1 MKAAPDLTAPDLTEP
16 ELPAPA
22 FSPEELSALL
32 GEKHLPTAEQSAIIS
47 SPLTPR
53 LVIAGA
59 GSGKTATM
67 ADRVV
72 WLVANGWVRPEEV
85 LGVTFTRKAAG
96 ELASRIRAKLS
107 SLQRIAAADAG
118 HAVFPAGLLST
129 DALEPK
135 VSTYHSFAS
144 GIVSDYGLRLGIER
158 DVVLLGG
165 AQAWQL
171 ASEVVEA
178 YDGEYA
184 HFRVAKSTLVKAVIQ
199 LAGECAEHLREPA
212 EVQAW
217 LMERLSAYEG
227 LPYVAGAKKNSTQ
240 AAVELAGMLR
250 TRASVADLVG
260 RYAAAKRARG
270 ALDFGDLVALAAKVA
285 REVPLA
291 ADMERQRYRVVLL
304 DEFQDTSHAQLVLF
318 SRLFGEGHA
327 VTAVGDPNQSI
338 YGFRGASAGQLFHF
352 VREFPVRVGEPHA
365 GTATFRPAPV
375 SYLTTAW
382 RNGQN
387 ILAAANLIAAP
398 LNADAS
404 AAGPAGERASAAAVE
419 VPSLQPSPAA
429 VQGRV
434 IMGRFATDEDEAAAI
449 ARDVLRFRVTDFEMQ
464 AAASPV
470 PPAMAVLCRRRA
482 QMECIRRE
490 FEANG
495 IPYEIVGLGGL
506 LDTPEIVDLVSTLRV
521 LADPGRS
528 DSLMRLLAGARW
540 RIGPADLMAFRDWSS
555 HLARRRAQNAA
566 DAAVADESAESADVV
581 IEGDLTD
588 GASLVEALDWLPREG
603 WLSAHGRSLTPAA
616 LERLHQLA
624 TELRHLR
631 GLLGDDLTTL
641 LGEVERAML
650 LDIEV
655 AARPGI
661 SIHQARRN
669 LDAFQDA
676 AAGFLQ
682 TAQRVDVLAFLAW
695 LEAAA
700 AEEGG
705 LEVPPPDVNH
715 EAVQLL
721 TVHASK
727 GLEWDVVFVPGL
739 NAGAFPS
746 SRDSRWSSGSA
757 ALPWPLRGD
766 RADLPQWDLD
776 QPDQKGWLDAEKDFK
791 ADVQAHGEAEERR
804 LAYVAYTRA
813 KHVLWVS
820 SAAWV
825 GGRGS
830 LAEMSPFLAEL
841 EPLAGE
847 GAAPGPFNPDGG
859 TVARIHPDSVAEE
872 ALPEASPLTQDLE
885 VASWPYDP
893 LEGPVDPRTGKRL
906 RLVPGRRAAM
916 DEAAGRLLEEIRRQR
931 HPAIHTGAIPADAA
945 HGGFLR
951 ADTDLDADT
960 VLHTDTVLHADA
972 VHGGDMHPA
981 AGVERGSGDSRTLR
995 PFAARWAGEAALLLE
1010 RRARRARSRDVHLP
1024 GHISASTLVSLDE
1037 NPEAVVQRLRRPV
1050 PREPGMSARK
1060 GTVFHAWVEE
1070 YYGSAGMLDLGEA
1083 PGSDDH
1089 IDEAYGLD
1097 DMVATF
1103 RESEW
1108 AHRSPAHVE
1117 VPVETRVGDVVVR
1130 GRIDAVFRD
1139 ADGGW
1144 DLVDWKTGRK
1154 PSSAQLKTKSVQLA
1168 VYRLAWARL
1177 KGVPLDEVRAAFY
1190 YVADNQVV
1198 RPHDLASG
1206 EELEAIL
1213 TAALARPEHQMHPDS

>member
-1 MKAAPDLTAPDLTEP
+1 MSRMA
-16 ELPAPA
+16 ELPEPR
-22 FSPEELSALL
+22 FSPEELSVLL
-32 GEKHLPTAEQSAIIS
+32 GEKNLPTAEQSAIIS
-47 SPLTPR
+47 SPLAPR

-72 WLVANGWVRPEEV
+72 WLVANGWVKPEEV

-107 SLQRIAAADAG
+107 ALQRTATGNAG
-118 HAVFPAGLLST
+118 GAVAGALLSA

-178 YDGEYA
+178 FDGEYS

-199 LAGECAEHLREPA
+199 LAGECAEHLQDPDG
-212 EVQAW
+212 VQGW
-217 LMERLSAYEG
+217 LMQRLAEFEA
-227 LPYVAGAKKNSTQ
+227 LPYVAGAKKNPSQ
-240 AAVELAGMLR
+240 AAGELGAMLR
-250 TRASVADLVG
+250 TRASVAELVG
-260 RYAAAKRARG
+260 RYAEAKRARG
-270 ALDFGDLVALAAKVA
+270 ALDFGDLVALAARVA

-291 ADMERQRYRVVLL
+291 AEMERQRYKVVLL

-318 SRLFGEGHA
+318 SRLFGDGHA

-352 VREFPVRVGEPHA
+352 VNEFPVCVEDGQP
-365 GTATFRPAPV
+365 GTASRHPAPV

-382 RNGQN
+382 RNGRN
-387 ILAAANLIAAP
+387 ILAAANLISAP
-398 LNADAS
+398 LS
-404 AAGPAGERASAAAVE
+404 AAAAQAGPAGQRSSGAAVE
-419 VPSLQPSPAA
+419 VPALRPSPAA

-434 IMGRFATDEDEAAAI
+434 VLGRFATDEDEAAAI
-449 ARDVLRFRVTDFEMQ
+449 AKDLLRFRATDFDGS
-464 AAASPV
+464 SPEPRV
-470 PPAMAVLCRRRA
+470 QPAMAVLCRRRA
-482 QMECIRRE
+482 QMECLRKE
-490 FEANG
+490 FEATG

-540 RIGPADLMAFRDWSS
+540 RIGPADLMAFRDWSAF
-555 HLARRRAQNAA
+555 LARRRGLGMNDPSGDDDPEA
-566 DAAVADESAESADVV
+566 ADVV
-581 IEGDLTD
+581 IEGDITD
-588 GASLVEALDWLPREG
+588 AASLVEALDWLPKDG
-603 WLSAHGRSLTPAA
+603 WTSTHGRSLTPPAR
-616 LERLHQLA
+616 ERLQRLG
-624 TELRHLR
+624 TELRQLR
-631 GLLGDDLTTL
+631 ALMGEDLTTL

-655 AARPGI
+655 AARPGF

-682 TAQRVDVLAFLAW
+682 TSHRVDVLAFLSW

-700 AEEGG
+700 SEEGG
-705 LEVPPPDVNH
+705 LDVPPADVNH

-739 NAGAFPS
+739 NSGAFPS

-757 ALPWPLRGD
+757 AMPWPLRGD

-776 QPDQKGWLDAEKDFK
+776 QPDQKGWLDAEKVFK
-791 ADVQAHGEAEERR
+791 GDVQAHGEAEERR

-820 SAAWV
+820 SGAWV
-825 GGRGS
+825 GGRGGM
-830 LAEMSPFLAEL
+830 AEMSPFLAEL
-841 EPLAGE
+841 APLAE
-847 GAAPGPFNPDGG
+847 QETAE
-859 TVARIHPDSVAEE
+859 IHPGSVDEE
-872 ALPEASPLTQDLE
+872 SLPQESPLTRELE
-885 VASWPYDP
+885 VAAWPYDP
-893 LEGPVDPRTGKRL
+893 LEGPVDPRSGNRL
-906 RLVPGRRAAM
+906 RVVPGRRVAM
-916 DEAAGRLLEEIRRQR
+916 DRAAERLLTEIAAVEAGTPGLPEGRGLRPQAAGWDR
-931 HPAIHTGAIPADAA
+931 
-945 HGGFLR
+945 
-951 ADTDLDADT
+951 
-960 VLHTDTVLHADA
+960 
-972 VHGGDMHPA
+972 
-981 AGVERGSGDSRTLR
+981 
-995 PFAARWAGEAALLLE
+995 EAALLLE

-1024 GHISASTLVSLDE
+1024 GHISASTLVDLGEDA
-1037 NPEAVVQRLRRPV
+1037 EAVVQRLRRPV

-1060 GTVFHAWVEE
+1060 GTAFHAWVEE
-1070 YYGSAGMLDLGEA
+1070 YFGTAGMLDLGEA
-1083 PGSDDH
+1083 PGSDNH

-1103 RESEW
+1103 KDSRW
-1108 AHRSPAHVE
+1108 AHRSPAYVE
-1117 VPVETRVGDVVVR
+1117 VPVETRIGDVVVR

-1144 DLVDWKTGRK
+1144 DLVDWKTGRR
-1154 PSSAQLKTKSVQLA
+1154 PSAGQLKTKGVQLA

-1177 KGVPLDEVRAAFY
+1177 KGVPLEEVRAAFF
-1190 YVADNQVV
+1190 YVADNHVV

-1206 EELEAIL
+1206 AELEGIVAD
-1213 TAALARPEHQMHPDS
+1213 ALAS

>member
-1 MKAAPDLTAPDLTEP
+1 MSRTA
-16 ELPAPA
+16 ELPEPR
-22 FSPEELSALL
+22 FSPEELTVLL
-32 GEKHLPTAEQSAIIS
+32 GEKNLPTAEQSAIIS
-47 SPLTPR
+47 SPLAPR

-107 SLQRIAAADAG
+107 ALQRTATGDAASAAAGA
-118 HAVFPAGLLST
+118 LLSA

-178 YDGEYA
+178 FDGEYS

-199 LAGECAEHLREPA
+199 LAGECAEHLQDPDG
-212 EVQAW
+212 VQGW
-217 LMERLSAYEG
+217 LMQRLAEFEA
-227 LPYVAGAKKNSTQ
+227 LPYVAGAKKNPSQ
-240 AAVELAGMLR
+240 AAGELGAMLR
-250 TRASVADLVG
+250 TRASVAELVG
-260 RYAAAKRARG
+260 RYAEAKRARG
-270 ALDFGDLVALAAKVA
+270 ALDFGDLVALAARVA

-291 ADMERQRYRVVLL
+291 AEMERQRYKVVLL

-318 SRLFGEGHA
+318 SRLFGDGHA

-352 VREFPVRVGEPHA
+352 VNEFPVCEDGQSGIASR
-365 GTATFRPAPV
+365 RPAPV

-382 RNGQN
+382 RNGRN
-387 ILAAANLIAAP
+387 ILAAANLISAP
-398 LNADAS
+398 LS
-404 AAGPAGERASAAAVE
+404 AAAAQAGPAGQRSSNAAVE
-419 VPSLQPSPAA
+419 VPALRPSPAA

-434 IMGRFATDEDEAAAI
+434 VIGRFATDEDEAAAI
-449 ARDVLRFRVTDFEMQ
+449 AKDLLRFRATDFGGSSSEPRIQ
-464 AAASPV
+464 
-470 PPAMAVLCRRRA
+470 PAMAVLCRRRA
-482 QMECIRRE
+482 QMECLRKE
-490 FEANG
+490 FEATG

-528 DSLMRLLAGARW
+528 DSLMRLLSGARW
-540 RIGPADLMAFRDWSS
+540 RIGPADLMAFRDWSAF
-555 HLARRRAQNAA
+555 LARRRGMVNSGRGMGGN
-566 DAAVADESAESADVV
+566 DASGDEDAEAADVV
-581 IEGDLTD
+581 IEGDITD
-588 GASLVEALDWLPREG
+588 AASLVEALDWLPKEG
-603 WLSAHGRSLTPAA
+603 WTSAHGRTLTPPA
-616 LERLHQLA
+616 LERLQRLG
-624 TELRHLR
+624 TELRQLR
-631 GLLGDDLTTL
+631 ALMGEDLTTL

-655 AARPGI
+655 AARPGF

-682 TAQRVDVLAFLAW
+682 TSHRVDVLAFLSW

-700 AEEGG
+700 SEEGG
-705 LEVPPPDVNH
+705 LDVPPADVNH

-739 NAGAFPS
+739 NSGAFPS

-776 QPDQKGWLDAEKDFK
+776 QPDQKGWLDAEKMFK

-820 SAAWV
+820 SGAWV
-825 GGRGS
+825 GGRGGM
-830 LAEMSPFLAEL
+830 AEMSPFLAEL
-841 EPLAGE
+841 APLAE
-847 GAAPGPFNPDGG
+847 QETAE
-859 TVARIHPDSVAEE
+859 IHPGSVDEE
-872 ALPEASPLTQDLE
+872 SLPQESPLTRELE
-885 VASWPYDP
+885 VAAWPYDP
-893 LEGPVDPRTGKRL
+893 LEGPVDPRSGNRL
-906 RLVPGRRAAM
+906 RLVPGRREAM
-916 DEAAGRLLEEIRRQR
+916 DRAAERLLTKIAVLEAGTPGLPAGQGLRPQAAGW
-931 HPAIHTGAIPADAA
+931 
-945 HGGFLR
+945 
-951 ADTDLDADT
+951 
-960 VLHTDTVLHADA
+960 
-972 VHGGDMHPA
+972 
-981 AGVERGSGDSRTLR
+981 ER
-995 PFAARWAGEAALLLE
+995 EAALLLE
-1010 RRARRARSRDVHLP
+1010 RRLRRARSRDVHLP
-1024 GHISASTLVSLDE
+1024 GHISASTLVDLGEDA
-1037 NPEAVVQRLRRPV
+1037 EAVVQRLRRPV

-1060 GTVFHAWVEE
+1060 GTAFHAWVEE
-1070 YYGSAGMLDLGEA
+1070 YFGTAGMLDLGEA
-1083 PGSDDH
+1083 PGSDNH

-1103 RESEW
+1103 RDSRW
-1108 AHRSPAHVE
+1108 AHRAPAYVE
-1117 VPVETRVGDVVVR
+1117 VPVETRIGDVVVR

-1144 DLVDWKTGRK
+1144 DLVDWKTGRR
-1154 PSSAQLKTKSVQLA
+1154 PSAGQLKTKSVQLA

-1177 KGVPLDEVRAAFY
+1177 KGVPVEEVRAAFF
-1190 YVADNQVV
+1190 YVADNHVV

-1206 EELEAIL
+1206 AELEGIVA
-1213 TAALARPEHQMHPDS
+1213 AALAG

>member
-1 MKAAPDLTAPDLTEP
+1 MIQHAGLPEP
-16 ELPAPA
+16 R
-22 FSPEELSALL
+22 FTPEQLSGLL
-32 GEKHLPTAEQSAIIS
+32 GEKNSPTAEQSAIIS

-96 ELASRIRAKLS
+96 ELATRIRAKLAV
-107 SLQRIAAADAG
+107 LQRIAAQDTG
-118 HAVFPAGLLST
+118 HTVFPEGLLSS

-144 GIVSDYGLRLGIER
+144 GIVSDYGLRLGVER

-178 YDGEYA
+178 FDGEYR
-184 HFRVAKSTLVKAVIQ
+184 HFSAAKSTLVKAVIQ
-199 LAGECAEHLREPA
+199 LAGECAEHLQEPA
-212 EVQAW
+212 DVEAW
-217 LMERLSAYEG
+217 LMARIAEFES
-227 LPYVAGAKKNSTQ
+227 LPYVADAKKNPAQ
-240 AAVELAGMLR
+240 AAKDLAAMLR
-250 TRASVADLVG
+250 TRASVADMVG
-260 RYAAAKRARG
+260 RYSAAKRARG
-270 ALDFGDLVALAAKVA
+270 ALDFGDLVALAARVA

-291 ADMERQRYRVVLL
+291 AEIERQRYKVVLL
-304 DEFQDTSHAQLVLF
+304 DEFQDTSYAQLVLF
-318 SRLFGEGHA
+318 SRLFGGGHA

-352 VREFPVRVGEPHA
+352 VREFPVRIPGPQPEGH
-365 GTATFRPAPV
+365 FRPAPT

-382 RNGQN
+382 RNGRS
-387 ILAAANLIAAP
+387 ILEAANVMSESLGRAAAQGA
-398 LNADAS
+398 
-404 AAGPAGERASAAAVE
+404 PAGASGAGEHVE
-419 VPSLQPSPAA
+419 PAPKVPPLQPSPYA
-429 VQGRV
+429 VDGRV
-434 IMGRFATDEDEAAAI
+434 VLGRFGTDVEEASALAE
-449 ARDVLRFRVTDFEMQ
+449 DVLKYRVTDFELK
-464 AAASPV
+464 ADGAPV
-470 PPAMAVLCRRRA
+470 PPALAVLCRRRA
-482 QMECIRRE
+482 QMEPISRQL
-490 FEANG
+490 EARG

-555 HLARRRAQNAA
+555 QLARRRGQAA
-566 DAAVADESAESADVV
+566 AGQEQEPGAGDAAEPDDAAVVES
-581 IEGDLTD
+581 DLTD
-588 GASLVEALDWLPREG
+588 GSSLVEALDWLPRDG
-603 WLSAHGRSLTPAA
+603 WTSSHGRSLSPEAR
-616 LERLHQLA
+616 ERLRRLSL
-624 TELRHLR
+624 ELRQLR
-631 GLLGDDLTTL
+631 GYLGDDLTTL

-676 AAGFLQ
+676 AAGFLR
-682 TAQRVDVLAFLAW
+682 TSQRVDILAFLAW

-700 AEEGG
+700 AEENG
-705 LEVPPPDVNH
+705 LDAPAADVNR

-746 SRDSRWSSGSA
+746 SRDSRWSSGAA

-766 RADLPQWDLD
+766 RADLPHWDLD

-791 ADVQAHGEAEERR
+791 SAVQAHGESEERR

-813 KHVLWVS
+813 KYVLWVS

-825 GGRGS
+825 GSRAGRS
-830 LAEMSPFLAEL
+830 EMSPFLAEL
-841 EPLAGE
+841 EPLAARPAA
-847 GAAPGPFNPDGG
+847 GADTG
-859 TVARIHPDSVAEE
+859 VAVVHPASVAE
-872 ALPEASPLTQDLE
+872 ASLPEKSPLTLE
-885 VASWPYDP
+885 TAVAEWPYDP
-893 LEGPVDPRTGKRL
+893 LEGPVDPRTGQRL
-906 RLVPGRRAAM
+906 RLVPGRRAPM
-916 DEAAGRLLEEIRRQR
+916 ETAAAQLLAALDHQARVAA
-931 HPAIHTGAIPADAA
+931 PAG
-945 HGGFLR
+945 
-951 ADTDLDADT
+951 DT
-960 VLHTDTVLHADA
+960 VASSEEVLD
-972 VHGGDMHPA
+972 GGPDHDPA
-981 AGVERGSGDSRTLR
+981 RKDGRGLR
-995 PFAARWAGEAALLLE
+995 GPAARWAEEASLLLE
-1010 RRARRARSRDVHLP
+1010 RRSSRARGQDVHLP
-1024 GHISASTLVSLDE
+1024 SHISASTLVDLGED
-1037 NPEAVVQRLRRPV
+1037 PAAVLARLRRPV

-1060 GTVFHAWVEE
+1060 GTAFHSWVEE
-1070 YYGSAGMLDLGEA
+1070 YFGAAGMLDLGEA
-1083 PGSDDH
+1083 QGADDH
-1089 IDEAYGLD
+1089 IDAAYDLD
-1097 DMVATF
+1097 AMVATF
-1103 RESEW
+1103 RASEW
-1108 AHRSPAHVE
+1108 ANRSPAFVE

-1139 ADGGW
+1139 ADGRW
-1144 DLVDWKTGRK
+1144 DLVDWKTGRR
-1154 PSSAQLKTKSVQLA
+1154 PAAAQLKARSVQLA
-1168 VYRLAWARL
+1168 AYRLAWARL
-1177 KGVPLDEVRAAFY
+1177 KGIAVDEVRAAFF

-1198 RPHDLASG
+1198 RPHDLASATEL
-1206 EELEAIL
+1206 EELVSE
-1213 TAALARPEHQMHPDS
+1213 SYSVSS

>member
-1 MKAAPDLTAPDLTEP
+1 M
-16 ELPAPA
+16 
-22 FSPEELSALL
+22 L
-32 GEKHLPTAEQSAIIS
+32 GEKNSPTAEQSHIIS

-96 ELASRIRAKLS
+96 ELATRIRAKLAA
-107 SLQRIAAADAG
+107 LQRIAAADTQN
-118 HAVFPAGLLST
+118 HVFPAGLLST

-135 VSTYHSFAS
+135 VSTYHSYAS
-144 GIVSDYGLRLGIER
+144 GIVSDYGLRLGVER

-165 AQAWQL
+165 AQSFQL

-178 YDGEYA
+178 FDGEYE
-184 HFRVAKSTLVKAVIQ
+184 HFRSAKSTLVKAVIQ
-199 LAGECAEHLREPA
+199 LAGECAEHLQDPA
-212 EVQAW
+212 GVRGW
-217 LMERLSAYEG
+217 LLDRVAEFES
-227 LPYVAGAKKNSTQ
+227 LPYLATAKKNPSQ
-240 AAVELAGMLR
+240 AAGELSGLLR
-250 TRASVADLVG
+250 TRASVAEMVG
-260 RYAAAKRARG
+260 RYTDAKRARG
-270 ALDFGDLVALAAKVA
+270 ALDFGDLVALAARVA
-285 REVPLA
+285 DEIPVA
-291 ADMERQRYRVVLL
+291 AETERQRYKVVLL

-318 SRLFGEGHA
+318 SRLFGDGHA

-352 VREFPVRVGEPHA
+352 VREFPVRLPADSPA
-365 GTATFRPAPV
+365 GTDDAAASGADGSADAGTTARFAVAPT

-382 RNGQN
+382 RNGRN
-387 ILAAANLIAAP
+387 ILAAANVISAP
-398 LNADAS
+398 LS
-404 AAGPAGERASAAAVE
+404 KAAARTGPAGGRDTAGGVE
-419 VPSLQPSPAA
+419 VPPLQPSPAA

-434 IMGRFATDEDEAAAI
+434 LMGRFGTDEDEAAAI
-449 ARDVLRFRVTDFEMQ
+449 ADDVLKFRVTDFDGS
-464 AAASPV
+464 AAEPE

-490 FEANG
+490 FEVRG

-506 LDTPEIVDLVSTLRV
+506 LDTPEIVDLVATLRV

-540 RIGPADLMAFRDWSS
+540 RIGAADLMALRDWSS
-555 HLARRRAQNAA
+555 FLARRRGRPGTPDDDTDA
-566 DAAVADESAESADVV
+566 DAAAGDDDGAEAVV

-588 GASLVEALDWLPREG
+588 AASLVEALDWLPRED
-603 WLSAHGRSLTPAA
+603 WTSAHGRRLSPEA
-616 LERLHQLA
+616 LERLHRLSA
-624 TELRHLR
+624 ELRQLR
-631 GLLGDDLTTL
+631 GFMGDDLTTL

-676 AAGFLQ
+676 AAGFLY
-682 TAQRVDVLAFLAW
+682 TSQRVDVLAFLAW

-700 AEEGG
+700 AEENG
-705 LEVPPPDVNH
+705 LDAAAPEVNH

-776 QPDQKGWLDAEKDFK
+776 HPDQKGWLDAEKEFK
-791 ADVQAHGEAEERR
+791 SAVQVHGEAEERR

-825 GGRGS
+825 GSRAGV
-830 LAEMSPFLAEL
+830 ADMSPFLAEL
-841 EPLAGE
+841 EVLVAD
-847 GAAPGPFNPDGG
+847 GAAG
-859 TVARIHPDSVAEE
+859 IHPLSVSEE
-872 ALPEASPLTQDLE
+872 SLPEKSPLTSELE
-885 VASWPYDP
+885 VAGWPYDP
-893 LEGPVDPRTGKRL
+893 LEGPTDPRTGARL

-916 DEAAGRLLEEIRRQR
+916 QSAAARVLESLDSGVLLDVAAEAVRTDPGQRRPLRGPAGGWALEAA
-931 HPAIHTGAIPADAA
+931 T
-945 HGGFLR
+945 
-951 ADTDLDADT
+951 
-960 VLHTDTVLHADA
+960 
-972 VHGGDMHPA
+972 
-981 AGVERGSGDSRTLR
+981 
-995 PFAARWAGEAALLLE
+995 LLE
-1010 RRARRARSRDVHLP
+1010 RRTRRTLVQDVHLP
-1024 GHISASTLVSLDE
+1024 GHISASTLVDLEDDAGS
-1037 NPEAVVQRLRRPV
+1037 VVARLRRPV

-1060 GTVFHAWVEE
+1060 GTAFHAWVEE
-1070 YYGSAGMLDLGEA
+1070 YFGTAGMLDLGEA
-1083 PGSDDH
+1083 AGSDDH

-1097 DMVATF
+1097 TMVETF
-1103 RESEW
+1103 RRSEW
-1108 AHRSPAHVE
+1108 ANRAPAHVE
-1117 VPVETRVGDVVVR
+1117 VPVETRIGDVVVR

-1144 DLVDWKTGRK
+1144 DLVDWKTGRR
-1154 PSSAQLKTKSVQLA
+1154 PSAAQLKTKAVQLA

-1177 KGVPLDEVRAAFY
+1177 KDVPLDQVRAAFY

-1198 RPHDLASG
+1198 RPHDLGSA
-1206 EELEAIL
+1206 ERLEQIVA
-1213 TAALARPEHQMHPDS
+1213 AALGAG

>member
-1 MKAAPDLTAPDLTEP
+1 MTPEAPETGLAGPQ
-16 ELPAPA
+16 PAPNHLPEPLPEPR

-32 GEKHLPTAEQSAIIS
+32 GEKNSPTAEQSLIIS

-96 ELASRIRAKLS
+96 ELASRIRAKLAA
-107 SLQRIAAADAG
+107 LARIAAADTG
-118 HAVFPAGLLST
+118 NTVFPAGLLST

-135 VSTYHSFAS
+135 VSTYHSYAS
-144 GIVSDYGLRLGIER
+144 GIVSDYGLRLGVER

-165 AQAWQL
+165 AQSFQL

-178 YDGEYA
+178 FDGDYE
-184 HFRVAKSTLVKAVIQ
+184 HFRSAKSTLVKAVIQ
-199 LAGECAEHLREPA
+199 LAGECAEHLQDPA
-212 EVQAW
+212 QVRGW
-217 LMERLSAYEG
+217 LLERVAAFES
-227 LPYVAGAKKNSTQ
+227 LPYIAEAKKNPTQ
-240 AAVELAGMLR
+240 AAGELGAMLR
-250 TRASVADLVG
+250 TRASVADMVG
-260 RYAAAKRARG
+260 RYSAAKRARG
-270 ALDFGDLVALAAKVA
+270 ALDFGDLVALAARVA
-285 REVPLA
+285 NEIPVA
-291 ADMERQRYRVVLL
+291 AQTERQRYKVVLL

-318 SRLFGEGHA
+318 SRLFGDGHA

-352 VREFPVRVGEPHA
+352 VREFPILVSGDGTDAAHRSAGDQESGEDPGGEGNGGEQESGPA
-365 GTATFRPAPV
+365 GPARRFAVAPT

-382 RNGQN
+382 RNGRN
-387 ILAAANLIAAP
+387 ILATANLISAPLSKAAANLG
-398 LNADAS
+398 
-404 AAGPAGERASAAAVE
+404 AAGARESADAVE
-419 VPSLQPSPAA
+419 VPPLQPSPAA
-429 VQGRV
+429 VEGRV
-434 IMGRFATDEDEAAAI
+434 VMGRFATDEAEAAAI
-449 ARDVLRFRVTDFEMQ
+449 ASDVLKFRVTDFDAPQ
-464 AAASPV
+464 SADPV

-490 FEANG
+490 FEVRG

-506 LDTPEIVDLVSTLRV
+506 LDTPEIIDLVATLRV

-540 RIGPADLMAFRDWSS
+540 RIGPADLMALRDWSS
-555 HLARRRAQNAA
+555 FLARRRGRPGGLDADDAGRAA
-566 DAAVADESAESADVV
+566 EDTIDDAV
-581 IEGDLTD
+581 IEGDITD
-588 GASLVEALDWLPREG
+588 SASLVEALDWLPRDG
-603 WLSAHGRSLTPAA
+603 WTSAHGR
-616 LERLHQLA
+616 RLSPEARGRLQRLSD
-624 TELRHLR
+624 ELRQLR
-631 GLLGDDLTTL
+631 SYMGDDLTTL

-676 AAGFLQ
+676 AAGFLH
-682 TAQRVDVLAFLAW
+682 TSQRVDVLAFLAW

-700 AEEGG
+700 AEENG
-705 LEVPPPDVNH
+705 LDAAAPEVNH

-766 RADLPQWDLD
+766 RVDLPQWDLD
-776 QPDQKGWLDAEKDFK
+776 QPDQKGWLDAEKEFK
-791 ADVQAHGEAEERR
+791 SAVQAHGEAEERR

-813 KHVLWVS
+813 KHVLWIS

-825 GGRGS
+825 GSRAG
-830 LAEMSPFLAEL
+830 LAEMSPFLSGL
-841 EPLAGE
+841 EGLTAE
-847 GAAPGPFNPDGG
+847 GAAE
-859 TVARIHPDSVAEE
+859 IHPLSVSED
-872 ALPEASPLTQDLE
+872 ALPAESPLTSELE
-885 VASWPYDP
+885 VAAWPYDP
-893 LEGPVDPRTGKRL
+893 LEGPHDPRTGKRL

-916 DEAAGRLLEEIRRQR
+916 ESAAARVLQAMDAGPGSHASRGPAAVLAHAGGASVGR
-931 HPAIHTGAIPADAA
+931 PV
-945 HGGFLR
+945 LR
-951 ADTDLDADT
+951 
-960 VLHTDTVLHADA
+960 
-972 VHGGDMHPA
+972 GPA
-981 AGVERGSGDSRTLR
+981 AGW
-995 PFAARWAGEAALLLE
+995 AREAATLLE
-1010 RRARRARSRDVHLP
+1010 RRSRRSVVQDVHLP
-1024 GHISASTLVSLDE
+1024 GHISASTLVDLEDDAGS
-1037 NPEAVVQRLRRPV
+1037 VVARLRRPI

-1060 GTVFHAWVEE
+1060 GTAFHAWVEE
-1070 YYGSAGMLDLGEA
+1070 YFGAAGMLDLGEA
-1083 PGSDDH
+1083 EGADDH

-1097 DMVATF
+1097 SMVETF
-1103 RESEW
+1103 RQSEW
-1108 AHRSPAHVE
+1108 AHRAPAHVE
-1117 VPVETRVGDVVVR
+1117 VPVETRIGDVVVR

-1144 DLVDWKTGRK
+1144 DLVDWKTGRR
-1154 PSSAQLKTKSVQLA
+1154 PSAAQLKVKAVQLA

-1177 KGVPLDEVRAAFY
+1177 KGVPLEDVRAAFY

-1198 RPHDLASG
+1198 RPHDLGSAEKL
-1206 EELEAIL
+1206 EEIVA
-1213 TAALARPEHQMHPDS
+1213 AALGRTSAARGV

>member
-1 MKAAPDLTAPDLTEP
+1 M
-16 ELPAPA
+16 
-22 FSPEELSALL
+22 L
-32 GEKHLPTAEQSAIIS
+32 GEKNSPTAEQSQIIS
-47 SPLTPR
+47 SPLSPR

-96 ELASRIRAKLS
+96 ELATRIRAKLS
-107 SLQRIAAADAG
+107 ALARIAAADTD
-118 HAVFPAGLLST
+118 HQVFPAGLLST

-135 VSTYHSFAS
+135 VSTYHSYAS
-144 GIVSDYGLRLGIER
+144 GIVSDYGLRLGVER

-165 AQAWQL
+165 AQSFQL

-178 YDGEYA
+178 YDGDYQ
-184 HFRVAKSTLVKAVIQ
+184 HFRAAKSTLVKAVIQ
-199 LAGECAEHLREPA
+199 LAGECAEHLQDPGQVRGWLLDRVA
-212 EVQAW
+212 EFEA
-217 LMERLSAYEG
+217 
-227 LPYVAGAKKNSTQ
+227 LPYAATAKKNPSQ
-240 AAVELAGMLR
+240 AAGDLSAMLR
-250 TRASVADLVG
+250 TRASVADMVG
-260 RYAAAKRARG
+260 RYAEAKRARG
-270 ALDFGDLVALAAKVA
+270 ALDFGDLVALAARVA
-285 REVPLA
+285 SEIPVA
-291 ADMERQRYRVVLL
+291 AQTERQRYKVVLL

-318 SRLFGEGHA
+318 SRLFGDGHA

-352 VREFPVRVGEPHA
+352 VREFPLRVDTAAAAAAGEGDGNGDGNGISNGGPSKFA
-365 GTATFRPAPV
+365 VAPT

-382 RNGQN
+382 RNGRN
-387 ILAAANLIAAP
+387 ILEAANVISAPLSRAAAQTG
-398 LNADAS
+398 
-404 AAGPAGERASAAAVE
+404 AAGARDTAVAVD
-419 VPSLQPSPAA
+419 VPPLQPSPAA

-434 IMGRFATDEDEAAAI
+434 LMARFGTDEDEAAAI
-449 ARDVLRFRVTDFEMQ
+449 AADVLKFRVTDFD
-464 AAASPV
+464 AAAAPDAE

-490 FEANG
+490 FELRG

-506 LDTPEIVDLVSTLRV
+506 LDTPEIVDLVATLRV

-555 HLARRRAQNAA
+555 FLARRRGRPGAA
-566 DAAVADESAESADVV
+566 DEDEDMDAAETV
-581 IEGDLTD
+581 IEADLTD
-588 GASLVEALDWLPREG
+588 AASLVEALDWLPRPDWTSANG
-603 WLSAHGRSLTPAA
+603 RRLSPAA
-616 LERLHQLA
+616 LERLQRLSA
-624 TELRHLR
+624 ELRQLR
-631 GLLGDDLTTL
+631 SFMGDDLSTL
-641 LGEVERAML
+641 LGEVERSML

-676 AAGFLQ
+676 AAGFLH
-682 TAQRVDVLAFLAW
+682 TSQRVDVLAFLAW

-700 AEEGG
+700 AEENG
-705 LEVPPPDVNH
+705 LDAAAPDVNH

-776 QPDQKGWLDAEKDFK
+776 HPDQKGWLDAEKDFK
-791 ADVQAHGEAEERR
+791 SAVQVHGEAEERR

-825 GGRGS
+825 GSRAG
-830 LAEMSPFLAEL
+830 LAGMSPFLAEL
-841 EPLAGE
+841 EVLSAAGTAE
-847 GAAPGPFNPDGG
+847 
-859 TVARIHPDSVAEE
+859 IHPRSVAEE
-872 ALPEASPLTQDLE
+872 SLPEESPLTSE
-885 VASWPYDP
+885 VELALWPYDP
-893 LEGPVDPRTGKRL
+893 LEGPVNPRTGARL

-916 DEAAGRLLEEIRRQR
+916 EGAAFRVLAQL
-931 HPAIHTGAIPADAA
+931 ADP
-945 HGGFLR
+945 
-951 ADTDLDADT
+951 DA
-960 VLHTDTVLHADA
+960 
-972 VHGGDMHPA
+972 GHPA
-981 AGVERGSGDSRTLR
+981 APVPARPLRGQ
-995 PFAARWAGEAALLLE
+995 AAGWAQEAATLLE
-1010 RRARRARSRDVHLP
+1010 RRSRRRAVHDVHLP
-1024 GHISASTLVSLDE
+1024 GHISASTLVDLDDD
-1037 NPEAVVQRLRRPV
+1037 PASVVARLRRPV

-1060 GTVFHAWVEE
+1060 GTAFHAWVEE
-1070 YYGSAGMLDLGEA
+1070 YFGTSGMLDLGEA

-1097 DMVATF
+1097 AMVETF
-1103 RESEW
+1103 RQSEW
-1108 AHRSPAHVE
+1108 AHRAPAHVE

-1144 DLVDWKTGRK
+1144 DLVDWKTGRR
-1154 PSSAQLKTKSVQLA
+1154 PSTAQLKTKAVQLA
-1168 VYRLAWARL
+1168 VYRLAWSRL
-1177 KGVPLDEVRAAFY
+1177 KGVPLEQVRAAFY
-1190 YVADNQVV
+1190 YVADDAVV
-1198 RPHDLASG
+1198 RPHDLGSAERL
-1206 EELEAIL
+1206 EEIIA
-1213 TAALARPEHQMHPDS
+1213 AALGRTATK

>member
-1 MKAAPDLTAPDLTEP
+1 MTP
-16 ELPAPA
+16 EAPA
-22 FSPEELSALL
+22 TGLTDLDPAAVPLPEPRFSPEELSGLL
-32 GEKHLPTAEQSAIIS
+32 GEKNSPTAEQSLIIS

-96 ELASRIRAKLS
+96 ELASRIRAKLAA
-107 SLQRIAAADAG
+107 LARIAAADTGNAL
-118 HAVFPAGLLST
+118 FPAGLLSP

-135 VSTYHSFAS
+135 VSTYHSYAS
-144 GIVSDYGLRLGIER
+144 GIVSDYGLRLGVER

-165 AQAWQL
+165 AQSFQL

-178 YDGEYA
+178 FDGDYE
-184 HFRVAKSTLVKAVIQ
+184 HFRSAKSTLVKAVIQ
-199 LAGECAEHLREPA
+199 LAGECAEHLQDPDQVRG
-212 EVQAW
+212 W
-217 LMERLSAYEG
+217 LLERVAAFES
-227 LPYVAGAKKNSTQ
+227 LPYVAEAKKNPTQ
-240 AAVELAGMLR
+240 AAGELSAMLR
-250 TRASVADLVG
+250 TRASVADMVG
-260 RYAAAKRARG
+260 RYSAAKRARG
-270 ALDFGDLVALAAKVA
+270 ALDFGDLVALAARVA
-285 REVPLA
+285 SEIPVA
-291 ADMERQRYRVVLL
+291 AQTERQRYKVVLL

-318 SRLFGEGHA
+318 SRLFGDGHA

-352 VREFPVRVGEPHA
+352 VREFPILASGEGTAHSAGTEQGSGADQGSGALGSGAA
-365 GTATFRPAPV
+365 GTARRFAVAPT

-382 RNGQN
+382 RNGRN
-387 ILAAANLIAAP
+387 ILATANLISAPLSKAAANL
-398 LNADAS
+398 
-404 AAGPAGERASAAAVE
+404 GPAGARETADAVE
-419 VPSLQPSPAA
+419 VPPLQPSPAA
-429 VQGRV
+429 VEGRV
-434 IMGRFATDEDEAAAI
+434 VMGRFATDEAEAAAI
-449 ARDVLRFRVTDFEMQ
+449 AGDVLKFRVTDFDAPQ
-464 AAASPV
+464 SADPV

-490 FEANG
+490 FEVRG

-506 LDTPEIVDLVSTLRV
+506 LDTPEIIDLVATLRV

-540 RIGPADLMAFRDWSS
+540 RIGPADLMALRDWSS
-555 HLARRRAQNAA
+555 FLARRRGRPGSLDA
-566 DAAVADESAESADVV
+566 DDAGLDTGDDAVV
-581 IEGDLTD
+581 EGDITD
-588 GASLVEALDWLPREG
+588 SASLVEALDWLPRDG
-603 WLSAHGRSLTPAA
+603 WTSAHGR
-616 LERLHQLA
+616 RLSPEARGRLQRLSD
-624 TELRHLR
+624 ELRQLR
-631 GLLGDDLTTL
+631 SYMGDDLTTL

-676 AAGFLQ
+676 AAGFLH
-682 TAQRVDVLAFLAW
+682 TSQRVDVLAFLAW

-700 AEEGG
+700 AEENG
-705 LEVPPPDVNH
+705 LDAAAPEVNH

-766 RADLPQWDLD
+766 RADLPQWDLE
-776 QPDQKGWLDAEKDFK
+776 QPDQKGWLDAEKEFK
-791 ADVQAHGEAEERR
+791 SAVQTHGEAEERR

-813 KHVLWVS
+813 KHVLWIS

-825 GGRGS
+825 GSRAG
-830 LAEMSPFLAEL
+830 LAEMSPFLSGL
-841 EPLAGE
+841 EGLTAE
-847 GAAPGPFNPDGG
+847 GAAE
-859 TVARIHPDSVAEE
+859 IHPLSVSED
-872 ALPEASPLTQDLE
+872 ALPAESPLTSELE
-885 VASWPYDP
+885 VAAWPYDP
-893 LEGPVDPRTGKRL
+893 LEGPHDPRTGKRL

-916 DEAAGRLLEEIRRQR
+916 ESAAARVLQAMEAGPDSHVDSDVDTGPAPTHAGADGGRR
-931 HPAIHTGAIPADAA
+931 PV
-945 HGGFLR
+945 LR
-951 ADTDLDADT
+951 
-960 VLHTDTVLHADA
+960 
-972 VHGGDMHPA
+972 GPA
-981 AGVERGSGDSRTLR
+981 AGW
-995 PFAARWAGEAALLLE
+995 AREAATLLE
-1010 RRARRARSRDVHLP
+1010 RRTRRSVVQDVHLP
-1024 GHISASTLVSLDE
+1024 GHISASTLVDLEDDAGS
-1037 NPEAVVQRLRRPV
+1037 VVARLRRPV

-1060 GTVFHAWVEE
+1060 GTAFHAWVEE
-1070 YYGSAGMLDLGEA
+1070 YFGAAGMLDLGEA
-1083 PGSDDH
+1083 AGADDH

-1097 DMVATF
+1097 SMVETF
-1103 RESEW
+1103 RQSEW
-1108 AHRSPAHVE
+1108 AHRAPAHVE
-1117 VPVETRVGDVVVR
+1117 VPVETRIGDVVVR

-1144 DLVDWKTGRK
+1144 DLVDWKTGRR
-1154 PSSAQLKTKSVQLA
+1154 PSAAQLKVKGVQLA

-1177 KGVPLDEVRAAFY
+1177 KGVPLEDVRAAFY

-1198 RPHDLASG
+1198 RPHDLGSA
-1206 EELEAIL
+1206 EKLEGIVAAAL
-1213 TAALARPEHQMHPDS
+1213 GRTAAARGA

>member
-1 MKAAPDLTAPDLTEP
+1 MTTPHDV
-16 ELPAPA
+16 PAPR
-22 FSPEELSALL
+22 FSPEELTAML
-32 GEKHLPTAEQSAIIS
+32 GERNSPTAEQSAIIS

-96 ELASRIRAKLS
+96 ELASRIRAKLAA
-107 SLQRIAAADAG
+107 LQRIAAEDSA
-118 HAVFPAGLLST
+118 HRIFPAGLLSE

-135 VSTYHSFAS
+135 VSTYHSYAS
-144 GIVSDYGLRLGIER
+144 GIVSDYGLRLGVER

-178 YDGEYA
+178 FDGEYE
-184 HFRVAKSTLVKAVIQ
+184 HFRAAKSTLVKAVIQ
-199 LAGECAEHLREPA
+199 LAGECAEHLRDPD
-212 EVQAW
+212 EVQEW
-217 LMERLSAYEG
+217 LMHRVAEFEA
-227 LPYVAGAKKNSTQ
+227 LPYVAGAKKNPTQ
-240 AAVELAGMLR
+240 AAGELGAMLR
-250 TRASVADLVG
+250 TRASVAEMVG
-260 RYAAAKRARG
+260 RYSEAKRVRG
-270 ALDFGDLVALAAKVA
+270 ALDFGDLVALAARVA
-285 REVPLA
+285 SEIPLA
-291 ADMERQRYRVVLL
+291 ADVERQRFKVVLL

-318 SRLFGEGHA
+318 SRLFGGGHA

-352 VREFPVRVGEPHA
+352 VREFPVMVRDSFAV
-365 GTATFRPAPV
+365 APT

-382 RNGQN
+382 RNGRN
-387 ILAAANLIAAP
+387 ILSAANVISAPLSAAA
-398 LNADAS
+398 S
-404 AAGPAGERASAAAVE
+404 QSGPAGERESGDSVE
-419 VPSLQPSPAA
+419 VPPLQPSPAA
-429 VQGRV
+429 AQGKVV
-434 IMGRFATDEDEAAAI
+434 IGRFATDEDEARAI
-449 ARDVLRFRVTDFEMQ
+449 AGDVLRYRVTDFEDN
-464 AAASPV
+464 AGTERV

-490 FEANG
+490 FEVRG

-506 LDTPEIVDLVSTLRV
+506 LDTPEIVDLVATLRV

-555 HLARRRAQNAA
+555 FLARRREHPGRDTDESDDAG
-566 DAAVADESAESADVV
+566 AAVIESD
-581 IEGDLTD
+581 ITD
-588 GASLVEALDWLPREG
+588 SSSLVEALDWLPREG
-603 WLSAHGRSLTPAA
+603 WTSSHGRSLSTEA
-616 LERLHQLA
+616 LDRLHA
-624 TELRHLR
+624 FSAELRQLR
-631 GLLGDDLTTL
+631 GFMGDDLTTL

-669 LDAFQDA
+669 LDAFHDA
-676 AAGFLQ
+676 AAGFLH
-682 TAQRVDVLAFLAW
+682 TSQRVDVLAFLAW

-700 AEEGG
+700 TEEGG
-705 LEVPPPDVNH
+705 LDVAAPDVNH

-766 RADLPQWDLD
+766 RGDLPQWDTD

-791 ADVQAHGEAEERR
+791 AEVQAHGEAEERR

-813 KHVLWVS
+813 KFVLWVS

-825 GGRGS
+825 GSRAGM
-830 LAEMSPFLAEL
+830 AEMSPFLSEL
-841 EPLAGE
+841 AQLAGIGTE
-847 GAAPGPFNPDGG
+847 AGGPEPAVERADELPGARGG
-859 TVARIHPDSVAEE
+859 AEE
-872 ALPEASPLTQDLE
+872 PAAVVHPASVEESSLPAESPLTQDVEL
-885 VASWPYDP
+885 ALWPYDP
-893 LEGPVDPRTGKRL
+893 LEGPADPRTGARL

-916 DEAAGRLLEEIRRQR
+916 ETAAGRVRE
-931 HPAIHTGAIPADAA
+931 AMA
-945 HGGFLR
+945 GG
-951 ADTDLDADT
+951 
-960 VLHTDTVLHADA
+960 
-972 VHGGDMHPA
+972 A
-981 AGVERGSGDSRTLR
+981 AGDPALVPSGKEGTRPLRGV
-995 PFAARWAGEAALLLE
+995 AASWAQEADLLLE
-1010 RRARRARSRDVHLP
+1010 RRFRRATVQDVHLP
-1024 GHISASTLVSLDE
+1024 GHISASTFVDLGDDPGSVL
-1037 NPEAVVQRLRRPV
+1037 ARLRRPV

-1060 GTVFHAWVEE
+1060 GTAFHAWVEE
-1070 YYGSAGMLDLGEA
+1070 YFGKAGMLELDEA
-1083 PGSDDH
+1083 PGSDNH

-1097 DMVATF
+1097 SMVETF
-1103 RESEW
+1103 RNSEW
-1108 AHRSPAHVE
+1108 AHRAPAHVE
-1117 VPVETRVGDVVVR
+1117 VPVETRIGDVVVR

-1144 DLVDWKTGRK
+1144 DLVDWKTGRR
-1154 PSSAQLKTKSVQLA
+1154 PAGGQLKVKAVQLA

-1177 KGVPLDEVRAAFY
+1177 KGVPLDSVRAAFY
-1190 YVADNQVV
+1190 YVGENQVV
-1198 RPHDLASG
+1198 RPHDLGTA
-1206 EELEAIL
+1206 EQLEDIV
-1213 TAALARPEHQMHPDS
+1213 TAALGGTTALAKAAGPVSGTLRPQS